1 MNPQDLQGFSQSTID
16 AVKAILGGD
25 PAGRY
30 IPGQGVVNVQKDV
43 TTATGLVAYNLEPA
57 AKTLVPVIT
66 PLRNAIPRVPN
77 TRGGTAV
84 NWKQITGF
92 DTSRVDV
99 FTAEGTKGASV
110 SYTSEDKSSVYATIS
125 KSSSVTFQ
133 AQWAGKS
140 FEDNRAKD
148 SIRLLNTVMIHEEQ
162 AILGGRRAALG
173 TVTAPTVVVVNGGGT
188 VADATYNVI
197 VRAVTNLGRG
207 KKSAATSTGA
217 IANGGDSII
226 TASTPWVE
234 GAVRYEWYVGTAGN
248 ERLEATT
255 QINSVSLAALAGTGA
270 LASAA
275 AENSADTLAFDGV
288 IAQLT
293 ASLAKVRTLAT
304 GTLGTGTQL
313 ALTDIDAV
321 LKQIWDEAKGDPD
334 AMYVNSEQSIKITKL
349 VLASNG
355 APTLYV
361 AQTGE
366 GANQGAVTGGYRAT
380 HYLNPVTGKPIP
392 IKVHPYLQAGTIL
405 ILSFNIP
412 YSVDGVENPIEI
424 ETRQE
429 YLQLDYALSSPKW
442 EFEVLVDETLKI
454 YFTGGCGVIRNIAV
468 SN

>member
-16 AVKAILGGD
+16 AVKSILGGD

-30 IPGQGVVNVQKDV
+30 IPGQGVVNVTKDV
-43 TTATGLVAYNLEPA
+43 TVATGLVAYNLEPA

-66 PLRNAIPRVPN
+66 PLRNAIPRVQN

-84 NWKQITGF
+84 NWKQITAF
-92 DTSRVDV
+92 DTARVDV

-110 SYTSEDKSSVYATIS
+110 SYTSADKSSVYATIS

-162 AILGGRRAALG
+162 AILGGRRAVLG
-173 TVTAPTVVVVNGGGT
+173 AVAAPTVTSSGTGGT
-188 VADATYNVI
+188 IAAGTYNVI

-207 KKSAATSTGA
+207 LKSAATSTGA
-217 IANGGDSII
+217 LAGATSQVS
-226 TASTPWVE
+226 ASTAWVE

-248 ERLEATT
+248 EKLEATT
-255 QINSVSLAALAGTGA
+255 QINSVNLLALAGTGA
-270 LASAA
+270 AVPAD
-275 AENSADTLAFDGV
+275 NSADTLAFDGV

-304 GTLGTGTQL
+304 GTAGTGTQL
-313 ALTDIDAV
+313 ALSDIDAV

-334 AMYVNSEQSIKITKL
+334 AIFVNSEQSIKITKL
-349 VLASNG
+349 VLAAGG

-366 GANQGAVTGGYRAT
+366 GANQGAVTGGYRVT
-380 HYLNPVTGKPIP
+380 NYLNPVTGKPIP

-429 YLQLDYALSSPKW
+429 YLQLDYALNSPKW

-454 YFTGGCGVIRNIAV
+454 YFTGGCGVIRNIAP

>member
-66 PLRNAIPRVPN
+66 PLRNAIPRVAN

-110 SYTSEDKSSVYATIS
+110 SYTSADKSSVYATIS

-173 TVTAPTVVVVNGGGT
+173 AVTAPTVTSSGTGGSIAAG
-188 VADATYNVI
+188 TYNVI

-207 KKSAATSTGA
+207 RQSGATSTGA
-217 IANGGDSII
+217 LTGS
-226 TASTPWVE
+226 TSQVSASTPWVE
-234 GAVRYEWYVGTAGN
+234 GAVRYEWYVGVAAS
-248 ERLEATT
+248 EKLEATT
-255 QINSVSLAALAGTGA
+255 QINSVNLLALAGTGA
-270 LASAA
+270 AA
-275 AENSADTLAFDGV
+275 PADNSADTLAFDGV

-304 GTLGTGTQL
+304 GTAGTGTQL

-366 GANQGAVTGGYRAT
+366 GANQGAVTGGYRCT